1 MAAQY
6 VNEMVRLWQA
16 QGLCFVLDGQRSAP
30 LPPEI
35 PVMQQ
40 VTRQTV
46 RLPAPPRPPA
56 PVPRPQP
63 TTEPPPQESVSFP
76 GFYSLAQAREDG
88 RIPDGLFT
96 HLSKQPSPV
105 FSVWTYWEF
114 PQDVTTDAL
123 QERKKLWANIYKAI
137 VQPRH
142 WGKNSV
148 AFWSLSRAQAGE
160 LHPDTDLFQAGLRY
174 LAPVYIFC
182 FGRRAFSTLLP
193 QTPYAYGQF
202 LYGRYALV
210 SLPGPEDMLPDN
222 REIKAGVWQTLKHY
236 QPIGRTS

>member
-1 MAAQY
+1 MFCA
-6 VNEMVRLWQA
+6 
-16 QGLCFVLDGQRSAP
+16 GRSAFSSTAAGNTCNAAGDQTNCS
-30 LPPEI
+30 PPGSSKASRSCA
-35 PVMQQ
+35 
-40 VTRQTV
+40 T
-46 RLPAPPRPPA
+46 PATHHRA
-56 PVPRPQP
+56 
-63 TTEPPPQESVSFP
+63 PPQESVSFP

-193 QTPYAYGQF
+193 QTPYACGQF